1 MTKRLLP
8 CPRLT
13 AVACAAALLC
23 LDAAAVMLPL
33 FAIVF
38 GDFTNV
44 FGTYIPPCFGLPP
57 IPGFMTDQEFN
68 RAVSDI
74 ALKFVYLAIGAQQST
89 AQHMVTRSARLQQPG
104 YQQRGRT

>member
-1 MTKRLLP
+1 
-8 CPRLT
+8 
-13 AVACAAALLC
+13 
-23 LDAAAVMLPL
+23 MLPL

-74 ALKFVYLAIGAQQST
+74 ALKFVYLAIGAQQQST
-89 AQHMVTRSARLQQPG
+89 AQHMVTRSAGCSSQGTSSGGVHDKALLAAASW
-104 YQQRGRT
+104 